1 MRGAIRTGC
10 VLCAMLLGAC
20 DESDEGIVGS
30 DDTEVITFVADNSFE
45 TYPDDLIG
53 TAAECYF
60 DSVAWSSLLGTDNHT
75 YVNLEGYGVDGD
87 DSEAL
92 LQFRVFRGTATFTL
106 HAMALDG
113 VGQPDSLVLALVADM
128 IACEP

>member
-1 MRGAIRTGC
+1 
-10 VLCAMLLGAC
+10 MLLGAC

-30 DDTEVITFVADNSFE
+30 DDTEVITFVADNFFE
-45 TYPDDLIG
+45 AYPDDLIG

-60 DSVAWSSLLGTDNHT
+60 DSVTWSSLLGTDNHT

-106 HAMALDG
+106 FAMALDG

>member
-1 MRGAIRTGC
+1 
-10 VLCAMLLGAC
+10 MLLGAC
-20 DESDEGIVGS
+20 DESDEGVVGS

-92 LQFRVFRGTATFTL
+92 LQFRVFRGTATSRCTRWHL
-106 HAMALDG
+106 TVWGSPTRWCWLWW
-113 VGQPDSLVLALVADM
+113 PT
-128 IACEP
+128 